1 MKITACSLAAIMK
14 DIYILGLMYVSELG
28 LNLEKRPID
37 RIIIYVRSGKC
48 MVQSARES
56 HKGAVQ

>member
-1 MKITACSLAAIMK
+1 MLSPSHHEGYL
-14 DIYILGLMYVSELG
+14 YIRAMYVSELG
-28 LNLEKRPID
+28 LNLEKRPVD